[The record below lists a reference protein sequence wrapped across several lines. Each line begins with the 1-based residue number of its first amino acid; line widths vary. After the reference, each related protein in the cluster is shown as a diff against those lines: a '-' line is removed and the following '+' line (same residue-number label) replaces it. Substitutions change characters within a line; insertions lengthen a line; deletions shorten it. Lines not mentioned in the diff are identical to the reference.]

1 MGVPRTTLHPGL
13 KLALDVG
20 PLILFFVAN
29 AKFNIFVAT
38 AAFMAAIAVALVVSW
53 VLTRH
58 LPLMAIV
65 SGIVVLVF
73 GALTLVL
80 RDETFIKVKPTI
92 IYGLFGAVLAAGL
105 AMGRPLLA
113 VVFDDVLQLTAEGWR
128 QLSLRWAIFFLA
140 MALLNELVWRTQTTD
155 FWVAFKLFGAVPLT
169 FVFAA
174 AQYPLMNRHRL
185 PDDSSPGGHSGNRAE

>member
-1 MGVPRTTLHPGL
+1 MGAPQTTLHPAL

-185 PDDSSPGGHSGNRAE
+185 PDDLPPGGRAGNRAE

>member
-1 MGVPRTTLHPGL
+1 MGAPETKLHPGL

-38 AAFMAAIAVALVVSW
+38 AAFMAAIAAALAVSW

-65 SGIVVLVF
+65 SGVVVLVF

-92 IYGLFGAVLAAGL
+92 IYGLFGAVLAVGL

-113 VVFDDVLQLTAEGWR
+113 VVFDDVLQLTDEGWR
-128 QLSLRWAIFFLA
+128 QLSLRWAIFFFA

-174 AQYPLMNRHRL
+174 AQFPLMNRHRL
-185 PDDSSPGGHSGNRAE
+185 PEVMPADENSGQRPD